1 MRINPVP
8 FLFAPGAAVA
18 GYLVAEWRGALIG
31 TIIWT
36 ALVALATF
44 IAFLARK
51 R

>member
-8 FLFAPGAAVA
+8 FLFAPGAALA
-18 GYLVAEWRGALIG
+18 GYFVAEWRGALIA
-31 TIIWT
+31 TIVWT
-36 ALVALATF
+36 ALVVIATF